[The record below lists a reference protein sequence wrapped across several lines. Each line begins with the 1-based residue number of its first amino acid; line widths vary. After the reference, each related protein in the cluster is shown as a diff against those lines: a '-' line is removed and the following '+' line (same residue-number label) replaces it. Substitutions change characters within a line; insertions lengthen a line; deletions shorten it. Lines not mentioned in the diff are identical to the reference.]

1 MLRCEAQSSTRG
13 GGGDPN
19 KIISSAKSKVAEPRT
34 PGV

>member
-1 MLRCEAQSSTRG
+1 MLRCEAQSSTR